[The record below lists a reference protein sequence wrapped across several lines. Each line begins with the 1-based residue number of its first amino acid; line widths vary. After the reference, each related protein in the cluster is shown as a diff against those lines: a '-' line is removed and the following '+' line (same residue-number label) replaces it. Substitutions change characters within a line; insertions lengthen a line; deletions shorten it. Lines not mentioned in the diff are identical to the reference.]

1 MFASIGRALSVIF
14 DPALFGV
21 VARALLLT
29 ILLFVLLLVGVEAA
43 LHFLPTLGAPEV
55 NRVLELLAPVFLL
68 TAFFA
73 LGGPVAALFGSLYLD
88 RIADAVEKRW
98 YASDPKAQGTSTRT
112 GIGAGLRLAG
122 LVLLANM
129 VLLPTDVFAPGFGEI
144 ATIVVNGFL
153 LGREY
158 FELAALRHISLK
170 AADVLRKR
178 NGANVFG
185 AGLILSLLTF
195 VPVVNLFAPLFGAA
209 LMVHLYKQMARETPP

>member
-1 MFASIGRALSVIF
+1 MFASIGRALSLIF

-21 VARALLLT
+21 VVKAVLLT
-29 ILLFVLLLVGVEAA
+29 ILLFVMLLVGVEVA
-43 LHFLPTLGAPEV
+43 LQFLPTLGSPGV
-55 NRVLELLAPVFLL
+55 NRALEILAPVFLF
-68 TAFFA
+68 TAFFV

-98 YASDPKAQGTSTRT
+98 YASDPAGQGVSTRT
-112 GIGAGLRLAG
+112 GLGAGLRLAA

-129 VLLPTDVFAPGFGEI
+129 VLLPTDVVAPGFGEI

-170 AADVLRKR
+170 AADALRKR
-178 NGANVFG
+178 NGASVFG
-185 AGLILSLLTF
+185 AGIILSLLTF

-209 LMVHLYKQMARETPP
+209 LMVHLYKRMARETPP